1 MTFDPAQS
9 PITKIALTRRG
20 PPTARTRSLVP
31 VNQAVPGEVVLDTRV
46 ASLESLQLMVRP
58 SGSSMTNPMHGEAH
72 VAGQLRTPQSLMMIG
87 MPTRVHF
94 LFSMISIR

>member
-1 MTFDPAQS
+1 
-9 PITKIALTRRG
+9 
-20 PPTARTRSLVP
+20 
-31 VNQAVPGEVVLDTRV
+31 V
-46 ASLESLQLMVRP
+46 ASLESLQLVVRP

-72 VAGQLRTPQSLMMIG
+72 VAGQLRTPPSLMMIG